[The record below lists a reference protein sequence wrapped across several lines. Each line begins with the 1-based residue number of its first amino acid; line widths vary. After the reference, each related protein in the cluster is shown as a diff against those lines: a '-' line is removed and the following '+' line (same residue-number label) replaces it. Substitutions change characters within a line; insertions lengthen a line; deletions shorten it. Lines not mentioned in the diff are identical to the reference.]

1 MRFATSTYALFVD
14 PVDVVGGHTSDAEV
28 WRVTRGGR
36 VGASVLGIC
45 WLALA
50 IGVTGGG
57 GVGAGVLALL
67 WISLAMLIVGI
78 WRWAFVPYVALTP
91 EGVTVQN
98 RLTKQSVPYSAI
110 AEVKA
115 GFYGLTLI
123 AKDGEGVTA
132 WAVQKSNVAR
142 WAHKETRAD
151 EVGAAIMA
159 KVNGP

>member
-14 PVDVVGGHTSDAEV
+14 PVDVVGGHTLTPKSGSHTG
-28 WRVTRGGR
+28 RR

-91 EGVTVQN
+91 RRCDRSEPSYQ
-98 RLTKQSVPYSAI
+98 
-110 AEVKA
+110 
-115 GFYGLTLI
+115 
-123 AKDGEGVTA
+123 
-132 WAVQKSNVAR
+132 AV
-142 WAHKETRAD
+142 RAVFRD
-151 EVGAAIMA
+151 S
-159 KVNGP
+159 